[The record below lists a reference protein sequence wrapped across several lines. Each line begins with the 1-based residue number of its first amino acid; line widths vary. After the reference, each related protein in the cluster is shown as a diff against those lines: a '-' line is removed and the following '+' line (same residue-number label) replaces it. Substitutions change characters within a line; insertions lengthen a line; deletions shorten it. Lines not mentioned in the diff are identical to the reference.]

1 MGYIRRF
8 LAEKIERALGRSPVV
23 LLTGARQ
30 TGKSTL
36 AKEIGK
42 SRGYTYISFDDISI
56 FAAAKQDPIQFITN
70 LQKPVILDE
79 VQRVPEIFLTIK
91 KDVDDNREPG
101 RYILT
106 GSANPLLIPK
116 LGDSL
121 AGRMEIYEL
130 FTLSQGELAGKREQ
144 FIERVF
150 AEKFETDAG
159 KEFSRETLYKK
170 ILTGGYP
177 SVQTFDEEGR
187 AQWFQSY
194 RTTLLERDIKE
205 LAHIERMTQFPQ
217 LLGLLATRASSLLN
231 VSDIARSVQ
240 IPPSTLGRYLSW
252 LEVIYLIKLQA
263 PWSVNLGKRFTQAPK
278 LYLNDTGL
286 LSFLLHLEV
295 QKELNGNQLLV
306 MGGILENF
314 VVMELK
320 KQAGWSTVR
329 VQDFHFRAETLEVD
343 IVLEGPAGR
352 VVALEVKHANTVS
365 GQDFKTLK
373 ELRDK
378 LGDRFVRGVVLY
390 TGTQVIPFGDKLFAV
405 PVSALW
411 S

>member
-1 MGYIRRF
+1 MGYIQRF
-8 LAEKIERALGRSPVV
+8 LAGKIERALGRSPVV
-23 LLTGARQ
+23 LITGARQ

-42 SRGYTYISFDDISI
+42 SRGYTYVSFDDISV
-56 FAAAKQDPIQFITN
+56 FAAAKQDPIQFIAG

-79 VQRVPEIFLTIK
+79 IQRVPEIFLTIK
-91 KDVDDNREPG
+91 KDVDDYREPG

-130 FTLSQGELAGKREQ
+130 FTLSQGELSGKREH

-150 AEKFETDAG
+150 AQNYEQLPVTLFERS
-159 KEFSRETLYKK
+159 ELYKRMV
-170 ILTGGYP
+170 TGGYP
-177 SVQTFDEEGR
+177 SVQSFDEEGR
-187 AQWFQSY
+187 TQWFQSY

-205 LAHIERMTQFPQ
+205 LAHIERMSQFPQ
-217 LLGLLATRASSLLN
+217 LLSLLATRASSLLN

-286 LSFLLHLEV
+286 LSFLLNLEV

-329 VQDFHFRAETLEVD
+329 VQDFHFRADTTEVD
-343 IVLEGPAGR
+343 IILEGPAGR
-352 VVALEVKHANTVS
+352 VVALEIKHANTV
-365 GQDFKTLK
+365 GAQDFKALK

-378 LGDRFVRGVVLY
+378 LGDRFIRGIVLY
-390 TGTQVIPFGDKLFAV
+390 TGSQVIPFGDKLFAV
-405 PVSALW
+405 PIPALW

>member
-1 MGYIRRF
+1 MYIKRF
-8 LAEKIERALGRSPVV
+8 LAEKIEKALGRSPVI
-23 LLTGARQ
+23 LITGARQ

-42 SRGYTYISFDDISI
+42 SRGYSYISFDDISV
-56 FAAAKQDPIQFITN
+56 FAAAKQDPIQFIAK

-121 AGRMEIYEL
+121 AGRMEIYDL
-130 FTLSQGELAGKREQ
+130 YPLSQGELLGKKEQ
-144 FIERVF
+144 FLDHLF
-150 AEKFETDAG
+150 AEKYEYSSL
-159 KEFSRETLYKK
+159 EPVVRSELYKRMV
-170 ILTGGYP
+170 TGGYP
-177 SVQTFDEEGR
+177 SVQHFDEEGR
-187 AQWFQSY
+187 TQWFQSY
-194 RTTLLERDIKE
+194 RTTVLERDIKE

-217 LLGLLATRASSLLN
+217 LLGLLATRAASLLN
-231 VSDIARSVQ
+231 ISDIARSTQ
-240 IPPSTLGRYLSW
+240 IPPSTLGRYLAW

-278 LYLNDTGL
+278 LYFTDTGL
-286 LSFLLHLEV
+286 LSFLLNLDAK
-295 QKELNGNQLLV
+295 KELNGNQLLII
-306 MGGILENF
+306 GGILENF
-314 VVMELK
+314 IVMELK
-320 KQAGWSTVR
+320 KQAAWSKVR
-329 VQDFHFRAETLEVD
+329 VQDFHFRAGTSEVD
-343 IVLEGPAGR
+343 IVLEGPASS
-352 VVALEVKHANTVS
+352 VVGIEIKHADTVGAS
-365 GQDFKTLK
+365 DFTGLK

-378 LGDRFVRGVVLY
+378 LGDRFIRGVVLY
-390 TGTQVIPFGDKLFAV
+390 TGQQVIPFGDKLFAV